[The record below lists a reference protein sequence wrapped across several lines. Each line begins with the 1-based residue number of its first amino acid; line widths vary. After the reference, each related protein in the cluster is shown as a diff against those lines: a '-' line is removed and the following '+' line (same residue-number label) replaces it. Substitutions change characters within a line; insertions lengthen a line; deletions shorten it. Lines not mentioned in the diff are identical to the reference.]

1 MPALTGLNS
10 EASGVWT
17 LRDAERFKRAGT
29 WPSAPS
35 APSAPT
41 SVTGAAGNAQ
51 AALSWAAPA
60 SNGGV
65 PIADYIVQFSSDSGS
80 SWTTFADGVSAV
92 TSATVTGLT
101 NGTTYVFRVA
111 AVNSAEVHGDFSAPS
126 ASVTPSAV
134 SFVQIPEMTSNSLPS
149 GQVLTFGSVR
159 NGILNDGSA
168 AAWFWFAR
176 KSSGG
181 SSLGTG
187 NQPVIDSAT
196 ANSGVGYM
204 FAGGVSLVSGFQI
217 AQSARVGA
225 HYAAAFTFQGSNDGV
240 SWTTIS
246 THSGLSG
253 PNAGGGFW
261 EPGVV
266 RSFSFSPAVAY
277 SRYRWLM
284 TSAPSRYVEWSM
296 VQLLP

>member
-17 LRDAERFKRAGT
+17 LRDAERFRRAGT

-41 SVTGAAGNAQ
+41 SVTGTAGNAQ

-149 GQVLTFGSVR
+149 GQVLTFGSVL
-159 NGILNDGSA
+159 NGYLDDGSA

-181 SSLGTG
+181 SSLIPDTA

-204 FAGGVSLVSGFQI
+204 FASGASLVSGFQI
-217 AQSARVGA
+217 AQSARVGG

-253 PNAGGGFW
+253 GFW
-261 EPGVV
+261 APGVV

-284 TSAPSRYVEWSM
+284 TSAPNQYVEWSR